1 MTVRHSLIS
10 DFSTGGGGGGRVYI
24 CVFCRTLR
32 EMADAPPMCLSR
44 LVYIVNCVMSWR
56 FLGLVQKYIKDFS
69 VERQRILLKGLVTA
83 LLVSPIYPQTFL
95 RRNSSSW

>member
-1 MTVRHSLIS
+1 MISSLPTTVRYSLIS
-10 DFSTGGGGGGRVYI
+10 DFSIAEGGGGRVYI

-56 FLGLVQKYIKDFS
+56 FFGLVQKYIKDLS
-69 VERQRILLKGLVTA
+69 VER
-83 LLVSPIYPQTFL
+83 
-95 RRNSSSW
+95 

>member
-1 MTVRHSLIS
+1 MTVRYSLIS
-10 DFSTGGGGGGRVYI
+10 DFSIGEGGGGRVYI

-56 FLGLVQKYIKDFS
+56 FFRLVQKYIKDLS
-69 VERQRILLKGLVTA
+69 VER
-83 LLVSPIYPQTFL
+83 
-95 RRNSSSW
+95 